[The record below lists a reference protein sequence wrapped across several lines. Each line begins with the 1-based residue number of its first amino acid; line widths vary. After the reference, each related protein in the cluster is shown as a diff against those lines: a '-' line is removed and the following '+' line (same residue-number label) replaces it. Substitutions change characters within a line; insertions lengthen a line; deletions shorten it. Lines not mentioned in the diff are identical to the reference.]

1 MYNIASDNIL
11 ILKKDNT
18 LIDIAE
24 ATDQMSIKKIAV
36 PVTKYAL
43 SYPKVFR

>member
-1 MYNIASDNIL
+1 MPYGQPIFPYKEN
-11 ILKKDNT
+11 
-18 LIDIAE
+18 

-43 SYPKVFR
+43 SYPKVFREIG